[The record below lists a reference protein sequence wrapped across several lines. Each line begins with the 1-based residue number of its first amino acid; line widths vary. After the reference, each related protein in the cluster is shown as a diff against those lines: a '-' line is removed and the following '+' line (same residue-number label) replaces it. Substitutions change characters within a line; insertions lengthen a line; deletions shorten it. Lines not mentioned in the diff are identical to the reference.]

1 MAICVPTAEDMEVD
15 RSPLDPT
22 KVKVNDLVFLKF
34 DSDENDE
41 MEHDQNEYR
50 YMLCIKAFMLQ
61 STNDGMHHG
70 FTSITCQW
78 LIHIVVPSSAGK
90 RACSQAQKLA
100 ISSRCSLRTDHRATN
115 A

>member
-22 KVKVNDLVFLKF
+22 EVKVNDLVFLKF

-41 MEHDQNEYR
+41 MEHDQNQYR
-50 YMLCIKAFMLQ
+50 YMLCTKAFMLQ

-78 LIHIVVPSSAGK
+78 LTSLFPADL
-90 RACSQAQKLA
+90 CSQPVYQLTFSAYFL
-100 ISSRCSLRTDHRATN
+100 
-115 A
+115 